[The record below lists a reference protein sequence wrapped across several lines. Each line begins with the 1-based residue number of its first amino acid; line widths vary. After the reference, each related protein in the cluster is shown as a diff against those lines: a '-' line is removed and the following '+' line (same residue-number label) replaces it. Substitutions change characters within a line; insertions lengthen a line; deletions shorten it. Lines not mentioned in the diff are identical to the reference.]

1 MGSTPFAILGID
13 HAVLRVRD
21 MAGLE
26 RFYCRVIGCSVERR
40 REDLGLLHLRAGR
53 SLIDLVDVAGP
64 LGQAGGPAS
73 GTDAHNVDHLCLRI
87 EPFDAEALAAH
98 LAAHG
103 VAPGE
108 SGLRFGADGE
118 GPSIYLDDPE
128 GNRIELKGPPGPLET
143 VRG

>member
-26 RFYCRVIGCSVERR
+26 RFYCEVVGCSVERR

-64 LGQAGGPAS
+64 LGRTGGPAA
-73 GTDAHNVDHLCLRI
+73 GIGAHNVDHICLRI
-87 EPFDAEALAAH
+87 EPFDAGALAAH
-98 LAAHG
+98 LKDHG
-103 VAPGE
+103 VEPGE
-108 SGLRFGADGE
+108 AGSRFGADGD
-118 GPSIYLDDPE
+118 GPSIYIDDPE
-128 GNRIELKGPPGPLET
+128 GNRIELKGSPTTQEPG
-143 VRG
+143 